1 MTDRHKEH
9 RASIIQRMSVDQH
22 KRYEKGVEKYG
33 TYLPDMSLPEL
44 LENAL
49 EETYD
54 NTTYTITAI
63 QKLKDLTL
71 WSIEDLIEFRNRI
84 NSELEVRSQKE
95 LKTTNQSEDR

>member
-33 TYLPDMSLPEL
+33 TYLPDMSLQKL

-84 NSELEVRSQKE
+84 NSELEVRAK
-95 LKTTNQSEDR
+95 RR

>member
-54 NTTYTITAI
+54 TAEP
-63 QKLKDLTL
+63 QVSHFSLAPAA
-71 WSIEDLIEFRNRI
+71 
-84 NSELEVRSQKE
+84 
-95 LKTTNQSEDR
+95 TNCEW